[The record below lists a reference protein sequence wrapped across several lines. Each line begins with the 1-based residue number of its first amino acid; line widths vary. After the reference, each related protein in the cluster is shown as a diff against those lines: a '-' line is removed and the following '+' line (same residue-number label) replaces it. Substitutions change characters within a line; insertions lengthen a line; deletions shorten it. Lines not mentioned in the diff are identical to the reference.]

1 MNGFAMEEK
10 QQRKTEFANYSD
22 STTTPPAAEG
32 AADDR
37 SDRYELVLGYPKER
51 IAAQNGLGSD
61 GRRRNLKA
69 GVANVITAQILSGE
83 MRAGQRIDQDALAA
97 ELGVSRLPIREAL
110 IMLESVGFVH
120 SISRRGSYV
129 SSITPDDV
137 LDHYEIFGMASGL
150 AARHAATT
158 LSDAELV
165 RLEALFVAMHRK
177 PGPDHLADMNYQ
189 FHRLIN
195 IKSSNRL
202 KAHLRSLGRAMPM
215 RLLLLSDVFAP
226 EAEAHHRAI
235 IDALMARDGDAAA
248 EAAAIHL
255 RASGQY
261 AVGALREAGFW
272 DGT

>member
-1 MNGFAMEEK
+1 MGEK
-10 QQRKTEFANYSD
+10 QDRQSLSANSLD
-22 STTTPPAAEG
+22 PTTSSAVGKDAT
-32 AADDR
+32 DDG
-37 SDRYELVLGYPKER
+37 SGDRYNLVLGYPKDR
-51 IAAQNGLGSD
+51 IAAQHGLGSG

-150 AARHAATT
+150 AARHAAKM
-158 LSDAELV
+158 LSDGELA
-165 RLEALFVAMHRK
+165 RLEELFSAMHRK
-177 PGPDHLADMNYQ
+177 PGPEHLADMNYQ

-235 IDALMARDGDAAA
+235 IDALMARDEDAAA
-248 EAAAIHL
+248 EAAAVHL

-261 AVGALREAGFW
+261 AVGALRDAGFW
-272 DGT
+272 DEA